1 MESVPIPFRDHAT
14 RRLRAILLWVVSL
27 SIPLLLW
34 LPVAS
39 LYGAAISLL
48 WREPQQW
55 SKAVALDSVA
65 RVLLSNTLALAAL
78 SCAFALFFG
87 LPIGVALARG
97 PRWFGRIGLMLCV
110 LPLALPPTVLTT
122 AYLQWTQTP
131 PALAQSS
138 LGATTSTTLAPVLIA
153 ALVLGLCFYPIVA
166 LVVRA
171 SLRSMPRQW
180 EEAALQFGSLG
191 PAWRHILG
199 PHLKPAIWGALGIVA
214 ALSIW
219 EVGAPDLLGVPTY
232 SMQIRR
238 QLAARDALDA
248 SGADMKA
255 ALSGW
260 PMFVLGAL
268 ALWPALRAR
277 KYFGGVVQEAP
288 PEFGTQSTLDGRW
301 CVWPSLVIFTLCPLA
316 PIAVFVSQ
324 LRPPK
329 VLLETW
335 AANSGEIVNT
345 VISASVATLLSLL
358 LSLLMVSSWRHQSTL
373 RRCGLALG
381 GTLMLVA
388 PVLLGI
394 ALIQFYNRPG
404 WEWIYGGGD
413 GSDSLQSLLMD
424 WSSRYS
430 LLIVGYLSRF
440 LPLALWWFD
449 EAANRIDNSLL
460 EAAQNL
466 GAPPARVTRT
476 ILLPYLTPV
485 IVGGSALLWSL
496 CAGELATS
504 ILVNAPGGQTLP
516 VPIFNWMHIGAIE
529 QVAALSLA
537 LFLLNA
543 FALLAAQIML
553 TAPHAWRHSNTNQHG
568 D

>member
-1 MESVPIPFRDHAT
+1 MESVPTSFRNRCV
-14 RRLRAILLWVVSL
+14 RRFQTLLLWVSTI
-27 SIPLLLW
+27 SIFALLW
-34 LPVAS
+34 LPIAS

-48 WREPQQW
+48 WSKPQQW
-55 SKAVALDSVA
+55 SGAVALDSVA
-65 RVLLSNTLALAAL
+65 RTLLANTLALAAL
-78 SCAFALFFG
+78 SCAFALGFG
-87 LPIGVALARG
+87 LPIGIALSRG
-97 PRWFGRIGLMLCV
+97 PKYFQRVGLVLCV

-138 LGATTSTTLAPVLIA
+138 LGANTSTTLAPVFIA
-153 ALVLGLCFYPIVA
+153 AIVLGLCFYPIVA

-171 SLRSMPRQW
+171 SLLSMPRQW
-180 EEAALQFGSLG
+180 EEAALQFGSLSS
-191 PAWRHILG
+191 AWRHILW
-199 PHLKPAIWGALGIVA
+199 PHLKPALWGALGIVA
-214 ALSIW
+214 ALTIW

-248 SGADMKA
+248 TGADIKA

-268 ALWPALRAR
+268 ALWPTLRAR
-277 KYFGGVVQEAP
+277 KYFGSMTHESIREAGV
-288 PEFGTQSTLDGRW
+288 QSTLDGRW
-301 CVWPSLVIFTLCPLA
+301 CVWPSLLIFALCPLA

-324 LRPPK
+324 LRPPQ
-329 VLLETW
+329 VLWETW
-335 AANSGEIVNT
+335 TANNGEIYNT
-345 VISASVATLLSLL
+345 ILGAGVATFLSVLVSLL
-358 LSLLMVSSWRHQSTL
+358 VVTSWRHQSTL
-373 RRCGLALG
+373 RRFGLAIG
-381 GTLMLVA
+381 GALMLVA

-413 GSDSLQSLLMD
+413 GSDSLQSQLMD
-424 WSSRYS
+424 WSSRYT

-440 LPLALWWFD
+440 LPLSLWWFD
-449 EAANRIDNSLL
+449 EAANRVDNNLL

-466 GAPPARVTRT
+466 GATPGRVTQT

-485 IVGGSALLWSL
+485 MVGGGALLWSL
-496 CAGELATS
+496 CAGELSTS
-504 ILVNAPGGQTLP
+504 ILVNSPGGQTLP

-537 LFLLNA
+537 LFLLNT
-543 FALLAAQIML
+543 FVLLAAQIML
-553 TAPHAWRHSNTNQHG
+553 TARDAKRPSNTLRR
-568 D
+568 DD

>member
-1 MESVPIPFRDHAT
+1 MPISFRDHSA
-14 RRLRAILLWVVSL
+14 RPLRTILQWVLALLV
-27 SIPLLLW
+27 PALLW
-34 LPVAS
+34 LPIIS
-39 LYGAAISLL
+39 LYGAAISRL

-55 SKAVALDSVA
+55 SQAVALDSVA
-65 RVLLSNTLALAAL
+65 RTLLANTLALAAL
-78 SCAFALFFG
+78 SCGFALIFG

-97 PRWFGRIGLMLCV
+97 PGYFRRIGLVLCV

-171 SLRSMPRQW
+171 GLISMPHQW
-180 EEAALQFGSLG
+180 EEAALQFGPLAST
-191 PAWRHILG
+191 WRGILW
-199 PHLKPAIWGALGIVA
+199 PHLKPVIWGALGIVA

-248 SGADMKA
+248 SGADIKA
-255 ALSGW
+255 ALSSW

-288 PEFGTQSTLDGRW
+288 HESGTQSTLDGRW
-301 CVWPSLVIFTLCPLA
+301 CMWPSLLIFAICPVA

-324 LRPPK
+324 LRPPQ
-329 VLLETW
+329 VLWETW
-335 AANSGEIVNT
+335 TANSGEIINT
-345 VISASVATLLSLL
+345 VLSATVATLLSLL
-358 LSLLMVSSWRHQSTL
+358 LSLLMVGLWRNQSTL
-373 RRCGLALG
+373 RGCGLVFG
-381 GTLMLVA
+381 GSLMLVA

-413 GSDSLQSLLMD
+413 GSNSLQSLLMD

-440 LPLALWWFD
+440 LPMALWWFD
-449 EAANRIDNSLL
+449 EAADRVDDRLL

-466 GAPPARVTRT
+466 GATPGRVTLT

-485 IVGGSALLWSL
+485 IVGGGALLWSL

-537 LFLLNA
+537 LFILNA
-543 FALLAAQIML
+543 LALLSGQFLLAVL
-553 TAPHAWRHSNTNQHG
+553 LKSRGTDNPHH

>member
-14 RRLRAILLWVVSL
+14 RRLRAILLWVLSL

-34 LPVAS
+34 LPIAS

-55 SKAVALDSVA
+55 LGAIALDSVA

-78 SCAFALFFG
+78 SCAFALLFG

-97 PRWFGRIGLMLCV
+97 PKYFGRVGLVLCV

-138 LGATTSTTLAPVLIA
+138 LGASTSTTLAPVFIA

-180 EEAALQFGSLG
+180 EEAALQFGPLTSV
-191 PAWRHILG
+191 WRHVLG
-199 PHLKPAIWGALGIVA
+199 PHIRPAIWGALGIVA
-214 ALSIW
+214 ALAIW

-248 SGADMKA
+248 SGADIKA

-260 PMFVLGAL
+260 PMFVLGGL
-268 ALWPALRAR
+268 ALWPVLRAR
-277 KYFGGVVQEAP
+277 GQLGGMAQEATR
-288 PEFGTQSTLDGRW
+288 ESSAQSTLDGRW
-301 CVWPSLVIFTLCPLA
+301 CVWPSLLIFAICPLA

-324 LRPPK
+324 LRPPQ
-329 VLLETW
+329 VLWETW
-335 AANSGEIVNT
+335 TANSGEIAST
-345 VISASVATLLSLL
+345 VLSATLATLLCLL
-358 LSLLMVSSWRHQSTL
+358 LSLMMVSLSRNQSTL
-373 RRCGLALG
+373 RRCGLSASG
-381 GTLMLVA
+381 ALMLVA

-449 EAANRIDNSLL
+449 EAANRVDNTLL

-485 IVGGSALLWSL
+485 VIGGGALLWSL

-537 LFLLNA
+537 LFILNVLALLLGQFL
-543 FALLAAQIML
+543 FALLIKPRG
-553 TAPHAWRHSNTNQHG
+553 TGNPHH